1 MFEAYGITGLPTDT
15 VFAGGLTQ
23 QSVSGWTAWGR
34 QSSNPQF
41 QDPLV
46 IDARINYSWIRGR
59 HTLKA
64 GYEYQHINTDIDDV
78 HPKYGADGYAGQFS
92 RPTGAAADAA
102 TFNLVDFL
110 VGARNTYELVNP
122 FVFELRQRMHFGY
135 VQDDWRVSPN
145 LTFNLGL
152 RYEFGT
158 PQWENNNYLTNF
170 DPATNTLIQ
179 AQRRIDLRPRARQP
193 RPEQL
198 RAARRRR
205 LQPDAEDGHP
215 FGLRHELHPLQPA
228 RRREPAVVQRPARR
242 ADRDHAAAVARGVR
256 RRARRRRPA
265 SGPRRRGIRRG

>member
-1 MFEAYGITGLPTDT
+1 MTRTLGLTSLLEVRVGVSRTKAGKTALGTGSPNMLEAYGITGLPTDT

-46 IDARINYSWIRGR
+46 IDARLNYSWIRGR

-78 HPKYGADGYAGQFS
+78 HPKYGADGYGGQFS

-102 TFNLVDFL
+102 TFNLVDFMF
-110 VGARNTYELVNP
+110 GARNTYELVNP

-152 RYEFGT
+152 RYELGT
-158 PQWENNNYLTNF
+158 PQWENNNFLTNF
-170 DPATNTLIQ
+170 DP
-179 AQRRIDLRPRARQP
+179 
-193 RPEQL
+193 
-198 RAARRRR
+198 
-205 LQPDAEDGHP
+205 GHQ
-215 FGLRHELHPLQPA
+215 H
-228 RRREPAVVQRPARR
+228 V
-242 ADRDHAAAVARGVR
+242 D
-256 RRARRRRPA
+256 
-265 SGPRRRGIRRG
+265 SGQ